1 MEKIV
6 IVISLC
12 TFYLFANTDA
22 QSMKNLDSACL
33 SCHTQQ
39 QIPNRLIYKRYLMLY
54 STDKRMEKAMFKYLK
69 NPAKETSI
77 MPPQFFLKFPMK
89 EKLELDDMV
98 LKINI
103 REYLKKFNIREH
115 IIIEK

>member
-12 TFYLFANTDA
+12 TFYLFANADT
-22 QSMKNLDSACL
+22 QTMINLDSACL
-33 SCHTQQ
+33 SCHAQQ
-39 QIPNRLIYKRYLMLY
+39 QIPNGLIYKRYLMQY
-54 STDKRMEKAMFKYLK
+54 STDKRMEKAMLKYLK
-69 NPAKETSI
+69 NPSKETSI

-89 EKLELDDMV
+89 EKFELDDIV
-98 LKINI
+98 LKTNI
-103 REYLKKFNIREH
+103 REYLNKFNIREH